1 MTGNN
6 ESPTSR
12 VSVWTLKEIAQAVP
26 LLAIGLTTTCFVLG
40 LVILNIYLAKYGV
53 YPSAFVRSEFIL
65 IGVVFIFFVA
75 VTRILVEYILPSTE
89 KISSLW
95 KEKKYFKLLV
105 EIFLGISMSALLTAG
120 ILSNFSL
127 NSNDWSFKD
136 MSLSIPILFLLGE
149 LFKTTFIRIVSLAQG
164 LSIEQPKKSP
174 LLLSQ
179 MHDLLVSI
187 PLIIL
192 FVSFY
197 AYFTYPHVSSA
208 LGGGYRSQVVLTPTA
223 RGLEVSQS
231 LALPLQN
238 NQTMVG
244 PIKVLTE
251 NEKEFV
257 VLIPDTLT
265 GKWRTVRLNREL
277 FDAVQTAAST
287 L

>member
-1 MTGNN
+1 MTENN
-6 ESPTSR
+6 ESPTSL
-12 VSVWTLKEIAQAVP
+12 VSAWTLKEIIQAVP
-26 LLAIGLTTTCFVLG
+26 LFAIGLTTTCFVFG
-40 LVILNIYLAKYGV
+40 LVILNVYLAKYGV
-53 YPSAFVRSEFIL
+53 YPSTFVRSEFIL

-75 VTRILVEYILPSTE
+75 VTRILVEYILPRTE
-89 KISSLW
+89 KINSLW
-95 KEKKYFKLLV
+95 KEKKYFKLLA
-105 EIFLGISMSALLTAG
+105 EIFLGISMSVLITAG

-127 NSNDWSFKD
+127 NSNDWSLKD

-192 FVSFY
+192 FVSSY

-238 NQTMVG
+238 NQTMVE

-277 FDAVQTAAST
+277 FDAVQTAVST